1 LAKLRASFEELHYAR
16 YQHAAPE
23 EEVEIVNLRLSAA
36 GRFSEQTAS
45 SFTRITKYEASHRK
59 GVRTRRVV
67 FDEGAF
73 DCAVYQRSSLAPL
86 QVIEGPAV
94 IEELVST
101 TIVAPGDRATLHE
114 TGAIIID
121 IRS

>member
-1 LAKLRASFEELHYAR
+1 M
-16 YQHAAPE
+16 
-23 EEVEIVNLRLSAA
+23 
-36 GRFSEQTAS
+36 
-45 SFTRITKYEASHRK
+45 
-59 GVRTRRVV
+59 V